1 MADPVESAD
10 IDPHAERHADAGGA
24 EAPMPRVGWIKAPA
38 YQDFFEARVLRE
50 VAGHQRRREGTDV
63 DPHVEEREAGIAA
76 CVAAG
81 VQSADERADTWLEQ
95 AGAHRDEDEAHVEGR
110 EGVQYEGVV
119 SGGDD
124 EAADK
129 DRSPRPDEVVG
140 DEPAEDAQ
148 HVARHDVVAVDRR
161 GLLLVEAQAAGSHW
175 GDHEKHQQGAHPVV
189 RETLPEFGEEEVT
202 QSLGVAANAPGVH
215 FLWDVGG
222 RIRDREGG
230 LHRAG
235 AIRDRQS
242 PPRQATHLPE
252 TLGWR

>member
-1 MADPVESAD
+1 M
-10 IDPHAERHADAGGA
+10 
-24 EAPMPRVGWIKAPA
+24 
-38 YQDFFEARVLRE
+38 
-50 VAGHQRRREGTDV
+50 
-63 DPHVEEREAGIAA
+63 
-76 CVAAG
+76 
-81 VQSADERADTWLEQ
+81 
-95 AGAHRDEDEAHVEGR
+95 
-110 EGVQYEGVV
+110 

-148 HVARHDVVAVDRR
+148 HVARHDVVAVDRG
-161 GLLLVEAQAAGSHW
+161 GLLLVEAEAASRHR
-175 GDHEKHQQGAHPVV
+175 GDHEEHQEGAHPVV
-189 RETLPEFGEEEVT
+189 GEALPEFGEEEVT

-235 AIRDRQS
+235 AIGDRQS
-242 PPRQATHLPE
+242 LPKQATHLPK
-252 TLGWR
+252 TPRQALTSAPSPVTS